1 MNKTL
6 LTIILTILTADTLSQ
21 TNVVTAEFNFGF
33 ETNSLTQNLPDKWFQ
48 WGSNYLI
55 KIDTTNKHSGKNS
68 IIIQPSEGRTANSFG
83 CIAYSIPAQ
92 YEGKEIE
99 LRAFMKLLKVSEGPI
114 GLMLRI
120 DGSSGSLQFDNMQQ
134 KNIMGTSD
142 WTSYSVILPYPQSAK
157 IIYFGAIL
165 SGKGQLWVD
174 DFELLIDG
182 VSIEKVKKVKP
193 EVLKAELDREF
204 DKGSG
209 ILSFEINKQRLEDLK
224 LLGLV
229 WGLLKYYHP
238 NIAAGNFNWDYQLF
252 RILPQ
257 ILKIKSPKERDI
269 ILYNWVTFLGAF
281 DTIGKSFKA
290 DSEIKIMP
298 DLAWISKSN
307 FSKELTALLLNVK
320 NAKRTGK
327 NYYISLAD
335 NVRNPVFSN
344 ENAYAWMQYPDIGFR
359 LLSLYRYWNIIQYY
373 SPYKYL
379 IEENWEEVLGE
390 FIPKFINASDETHYR
405 LKVLELIAR
414 VNDTH
419 ANIWSDNILS
429 RYLGINYAP
438 YEVQFIEGV
447 PVISN
452 CYEVRSNF
460 SPQLQKGDV
469 ILSINKKPIDKIL
482 SDRLEISPASNY
494 PTKLRYIARNLLRT
508 NDSILDIEFKR
519 GDLAYQKNIRTFPQE
534 KINMTQRMDTCFKFI
549 QPDIAYL
556 YPGSI
561 KNKYLPLIMSKV
573 QNSKGL
579 IIDLRCYPSEF
590 IVFTLSSFL
599 LPQNTPF
606 VKFSRGSIEYPG
618 LFVIDKGLLSV
629 GRNNSDFYKGK
640 VIILVNETTIS
651 QAEYTAMALRV
662 APKATVVGSTT
673 AGADGNVSP
682 FSLPGGINTM
692 ITGIGVYYPDGSET
706 QRVGIIPDIEIK
718 PTIQGL
724 KRNQDEL
731 LEKAVEII
739 LK

>member
-1 MNKTL
+1 LK
-6 LTIILTILTADTLSQ
+6 
-21 TNVVTAEFNFGF
+21 
-33 ETNSLTQNLPDKWFQ
+33 
-48 WGSNYLI
+48 
-55 KIDTTNKHSGKNS
+55 
-68 IIIQPSEGRTANSFG
+68 SE
-83 CIAYSIPAQ
+83 
-92 YEGKEIE
+92 
-99 LRAFMKLLKVSEGPI
+99 
-114 GLMLRI
+114 
-120 DGSSGSLQFDNMQQ
+120 
-134 KNIMGTSD
+134 
-142 WTSYSVILPYPQSAK
+142 
-157 IIYFGAIL
+157 
-165 SGKGQLWVD
+165 
-174 DFELLIDG
+174 
-182 VSIEKVKKVKP
+182 
-193 EVLKAELDREF
+193 
-204 DKGSG
+204 
-209 ILSFEINKQRLEDLK
+209 
-224 LLGLV
+224 
-229 WGLLKYYHP
+229 
-238 NIAAGNFNWDYQLF
+238 
-252 RILPQ
+252 
-257 ILKIKSPKERDI
+257 
-269 ILYNWVTFLGAF
+269 
-281 DTIGKSFKA
+281 
-290 DSEIKIMP
+290 
-298 DLAWISKSN
+298 

-344 ENAYAWMQYPDIGFR
+344 ENAYAWMQYPDVGFR

-379 IEENWEEVLGE
+379 IEENWEKVLEE
-390 FIPKFINASDETHYR
+390 FIPIFINASDETQYR
-405 LKVLELIAR
+405 ITVLKLISR

-419 ANIWSDNILS
+419 ANIWSDRILS
-429 RYLGINYAP
+429 NYLGINYAP

-452 CYEVRSNF
+452 CYEVRSSF
-460 SPQLQKGDV
+460 SPQLQNGDV

-482 SDRLEISPASNY
+482 SERLEISPASNY

-508 NDSILDIEFKR
+508 NDSIFDIEFKR
-519 GDLAYQKNIRTFPQE
+519 GDLSFQKKIRTFPQE
-534 KINMTQRMDTCFKFI
+534 KINMTQKRDTCFKFI

-561 KNKYLPLIMSKV
+561 KNEYLPLIMSKV
-573 QNSKGL
+573 QDSKGL

-599 LPQNTPF
+599 MPKNTPF

-629 GRNNSDFYKGK
+629 GRNNIDFYKGK

-662 APKATVVGSTT
+662 APRATVVGSTT

-724 KRNQDEL
+724 KKNQDEL

>member
-6 LTIILTILTADTLSQ
+6 FAIILTTLTADAFSQ
-21 TNVVTAEFNFGF
+21 SNVVTTDFNFGF
-33 ETNSLTQNLPDKWFQ
+33 ENTSITQKLPDKWFQ

-55 KIDTTNKHSGKNS
+55 SIDTSIKHSGENS

-83 CIAYSIPAQ
+83 CVAYSIPAQ

-99 LRAFMKLLKVSEGPI
+99 LRAFMKLLDVSEGPI

-120 DGSSGSLQFDNMQQ
+120 DGSSGSLQFDNMQR

-142 WTSYSVILPYPQSAK
+142 WTLYSVKLPYPQRAK
-157 IIYFGAIL
+157 TIYIGAIL

-193 EVLKAELDREF
+193 EELKADLDREF

-209 ILSFEINKQRLEDLK
+209 IQNFEINEQRIEDLK

-229 WGLLKYYHP
+229 WGFLKYYHP
-238 NIAAGNFNWDYQLF
+238 NIAAGNFNWDYELF
-252 RILPQ
+252 RIIPQ
-257 ILKIKSPKERDI
+257 IIKTKSPKERDN
-269 ILYNWVTFLGAF
+269 ILCNWITSLGAF
-281 DTIGKSFKA
+281 DNNGKSFEA

-298 DLAWISKSN
+298 DLEWISKSN
-307 FSKELTALLLNVK
+307 LSKELTTLLLNVE

-344 ENAYAWMQYPDIGFR
+344 ENAYAWMNFPDIGFR

-390 FIPKFINASDETHYR
+390 FIPKFINASDETQYR

-438 YEVQFIEGV
+438 YEIQFIEGV

-469 ILSINKKPIDKIL
+469 ILSINKKPVDKIL
-482 SDRLEISPASNY
+482 SDRVEISPASNY

-508 NDSILDIEFKR
+508 NDSILNIEFKR
-519 GDLAYQKNIRTFPQE
+519 GDISLQRIVRTFPQE
-534 KINMTQRMDTCFKFI
+534 KINMTQKMDTCFKFI

-561 KNKYLPLIMSKV
+561 KNKYLPSIMSKV
-573 QNSKGL
+573 QDSKGL

-599 LPQNTPF
+599 MPQNTPF

-651 QAEYTAMALRV
+651 QAEYTAMALRI

-682 FSLPGGINTM
+682 FSLPGGVNTM